1 MLDGV
6 SFYHFGLLIDLLTEQ
21 PRVIENLCGKLSLGL
36 FGHELK
42 VIKMLVRD
50 THLLLNLLFNIR
62 FSLAEKFVM
71 LINPVYHEVLKYHFY
86 FLVKSVHVDFF
97 GQMRVV
103 IAKIISHFV
112 K

>member
-1 MLDGV
+1 MLDSV
-6 SFYHFGLLIDLLTEQ
+6 SFDHVGLLVDFLAEQ
-21 PRVIENLCGKLSLGL
+21 PRVIKNLCGKLSLGL
-36 FGHELK
+36 FGNELK
-42 VIKMLVRD
+42 VIKVLVRD
-50 THLLLNLLFNIR
+50 THLLLYLLFNIR
-62 FSLAEKFVM
+62 FSLAEKFIM

-86 FLVKSVHVDFF
+86 FLVKGVHIDFF